1 MRSQANVGC
10 ESPSGDSSPDPYEY
24 LPSECRLFRL
34 ELFEKLKVFDELFDE
49 LFDEESSAPRV
60 SPPSHSSAATDA
72 TCAAVTDRFR
82 KSANSVGVGYR

>member
-1 MRSQANVGC
+1 MRSQANVG
-10 ESPSGDSSPDPYEY
+10 DSSPESYEY
-24 LPSECRLFRL
+24 LPSECRLFRV

-49 LFDEESSAPRV
+49 DSSAPRV
-60 SPPSHSSAATDA
+60 SPPSHSSSAATDA

>member
-34 ELFEKLKVFDELFDE
+34 ELKVFDEVFDELFDE
-49 LFDEESSAPRV
+49 FAFAAKLHFSRQHIDDGFFLLFV
-60 SPPSHSSAATDA
+60 F
-72 TCAAVTDRFR
+72 CFF
-82 KSANSVGVGYR
+82 GLF

>member
-1 MRSQANVGC
+1 MRSQANVG
-10 ESPSGDSSPDPYEY
+10 DSSPESYEY
-24 LPSECRLFRL
+24 LPSECRLFRV
-34 ELFEKLKVFDELFDE
+34 ELFEKLKVFDE

-72 TCAAVTDRFR
+72 TCTAVTDRFR

>member
-34 ELFEKLKVFDELFDE
+34 ELKVCDEVFDE

-72 TCAAVTDRFR
+72 TCTAVTDRFR